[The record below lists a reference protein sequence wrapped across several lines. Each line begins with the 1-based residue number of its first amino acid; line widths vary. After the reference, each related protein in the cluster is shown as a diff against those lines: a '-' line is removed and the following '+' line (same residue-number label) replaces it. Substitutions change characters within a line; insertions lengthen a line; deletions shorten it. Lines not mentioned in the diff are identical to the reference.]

1 MKRYIKYCLY
11 TIGLFLIGIV
21 FLSYTN
27 IGNLTVKDNPKYQ
40 FLTIG
45 NEKIRVSQK
54 GSGSDI
60 LLIHGTPGSIEDW
73 NEIIDTLAQN
83 YRVTAFDRLGHG
95 YSSSNQYTYHLKE
108 NAILVENLLKQL
120 NLKSPL
126 IVGHSY
132 GGSIAAF
139 MAVNSKL
146 IDIEYVIIDSPLY
159 AYQPSKLY
167 QLVATPIIG
176 KGIALFSSFTIA
188 NNHIKES
195 VSSLLKS
202 LDQNLITK
210 LVKERQLIWSQPKVI
225 YSKSKES
232 VNYPEDLNS
241 ISKKYKTINSKI
253 TLITSKDSIG
263 TFKKDC
269 KKFNNEVLNSELI
282 ILENTGHHIP
292 LEKPF
297 SVIKIIRERMIKNN
311 K

>member
-108 NAILVENLLKQL
+108 NAMI
-120 NLKSPL
+120 
-126 IVGHSY
+126 
-132 GGSIAAF
+132 F
-139 MAVNSKL
+139 
-146 IDIEYVIIDSPLY
+146 
-159 AYQPSKLY
+159 
-167 QLVATPIIG
+167 
-176 KGIALFSSFTIA
+176 F
-188 NNHIKES
+188 
-195 VSSLLKS
+195 
-202 LDQNLITK
+202 
-210 LVKERQLIWSQPKVI
+210 RR
-225 YSKSKES
+225 
-232 VNYPEDLNS
+232 
-241 ISKKYKTINSKI
+241 
-253 TLITSKDSIG
+253 
-263 TFKKDC
+263 
-269 KKFNNEVLNSELI
+269 
-282 ILENTGHHIP
+282 
-292 LEKPF
+292 KPC
-297 SVIKIIRERMIKNN
+297 
-311 K
+311 